1 MTVLRGA
8 GPTGPDDP
16 TGAAGSDGSD
26 GRAGPAGPAEPVGG
40 YDTRWLDLRAEA
52 DDRTRSADL
61 LRRLLGDV
69 ATMDR
74 AGLHLLDLGCGA
86 GAMQRWCDERLPGPA
101 RWTLLD
107 PDPALL
113 AVAVSRS
120 APGTA
125 TAARVGTVA
134 DLDDALLRD
143 VDAVVCSALL
153 DVLDRDDLHRLVD
166 AVAGTRVPLLAA
178 LTVTGEVRLSPGDR
192 DDARAA
198 RAVHATATSDGAA
211 GPAALDLLR
220 TAAAR
225 RGVTV
230 VERRTPWLLDAGT
243 DRDLVRAWGD
253 GYVAAARA
261 HDDGLDRWGRER
273 TALLDHAGLA
283 VAVEHVDV
291 LMLPA

>member
-8 GPTGPDDP
+8 GPTGPDEP
-16 TGAAGSDGSD
+16 TEPAEG
-26 GRAGPAGPAEPVGG
+26 AGPAGPAGPVGG
-40 YDTRWLDLRAEA
+40 YDTRWLDLRAPA
-52 DDRTRSADL
+52 DDRARSADL

-107 PDPALL
+107 PDPGLL

-125 TAARVGTVA
+125 VTARVGTVA
-134 DLDDALLRD
+134 DLDDTLLGD

-153 DVLDRDDLHRLVD
+153 DVLGSDDLHRLVD
-166 AVAGTRVPLLAA
+166 VVAGARVPLLAA
-178 LTVTGEVRLSPGDR
+178 LTVTGEVRMSPGDP

-220 TAAAR
+220 TAAGR

-230 VERRTPWLLDAGT
+230 VERRTPWWLDAGA
-243 DRDLVRAWGD
+243 DRDLVRAWCD

-261 HDDGLDRWGRER
+261 HDDGLDRWGRAR
-273 TALLDHAGLA
+273 SALLDHAGLA

-291 LMLPA
+291 LLLPS